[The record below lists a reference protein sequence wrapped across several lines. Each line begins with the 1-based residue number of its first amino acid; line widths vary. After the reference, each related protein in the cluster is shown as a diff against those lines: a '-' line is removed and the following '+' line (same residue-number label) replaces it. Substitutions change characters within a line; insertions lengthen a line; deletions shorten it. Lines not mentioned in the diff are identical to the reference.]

1 MFRLT
6 VKARTG
12 CIFVFVIEI
21 TEKAWALYI
30 HLSHISRSRI
40 TSFVRTSNA
49 NTHAEYEDLTPSLEY
64 LTMKPSIIIS
74 EVAFTIAII
83 DEGIKVASFEMSN
96 QA

>member
-1 MFRLT
+1 MFL
-6 VKARTG
+6 
-12 CIFVFVIEI
+12 VISYI
-21 TEKAWALYI
+21 EKAWALYI

-49 NTHAEYEDLTPSLEY
+49 NTHAEYDDQTSSLGI

>member
-1 MFRLT
+1 MFL
-6 VKARTG
+6 
-12 CIFVFVIEI
+12 VISYI
-21 TEKAWALYI
+21 EKAWALYI

-49 NTHAEYEDLTPSLEY
+49 NTHAEYEDLTSPLEY

-83 DEGIKVASFEMSN
+83 DEGIKVASFEMSY